1 MYPWRA
7 FGAARILRGAR
18 PAPVDFPVESGY
30 IEQLQRMYSPHG
42 PVPQGPRAYAPGVG
56 GTAPAG
62 TTATERRPARI
73 FYRRYGLD
81 TVQEGTALQNHKV
94 LVANRGEIA
103 MRIMRACGKLGL
115 PFAAVY
121 TTEDMASGHVRLARE
136 SGGEKSLYRVAS
148 YHDANELMAVADD
161 AGCTAVHPGYGFF
174 AEDFRFARRVT
185 KRDRKMIF
193 IGPSWKIIRELGD
206 KINTKRLARSLG
218 VPTVPGSDRPI
229 YDEME
234 AEHIAKDIFEFQA
247 QQGIKRPL
255 VLVKASAGGGGM
267 GIEEVYDPDQFRSVF
282 RRVRS
287 YALRQFKDEGVLIE
301 QRITDFNHLEV
312 QVVSD
317 RSGTNPV
324 HFGTRNC
331 SIQSTGRQKRS
342 EVAPGFA
349 PETLE
354 YTFDAA
360 KVLHD
365 IVDYS
370 LTMARK
376 VGYDNVGTWEWIVTR
391 QGDPFLMEVNT
402 RIQVENGVSARIS
415 KVRGQGDVDL
425 IAEQI
430 RIGLGQPLGYA
441 QADIEFEG
449 VGIEYRLIAEDPDNS
464 FTPWVGRIERFAWRD
479 QPWLT
484 VLTHVPGTEPYEIP
498 TEFDP
503 NLALA
508 IIWGKNLEEARARGL
523 EFLRDLRLEGHN
535 NAGEALR
542 SNVGFLTANTERI
555 LRF

>member
-1 MYPWRA
+1 METSQK
-7 FGAARILRGAR
+7 
-18 PAPVDFPVESGY
+18 DS
-30 IEQLQRMYSPHG
+30 LQ
-42 PVPQGPRAYAPGVG
+42 Q
-56 GTAPAG
+56 
-62 TTATERRPARI
+62 
-73 FYRRYGLD
+73 
-81 TVQEGTALQNHKV
+81 HKV

-103 MRIMRACGKLGL
+103 IRIMRACRKLGVA
-115 PFAAVY
+115 FTAIFTA
-121 TTEDMASGHVRLARE
+121 EDAASGHVRYARE
-136 SGGEKSLYRVAS
+136 NGGERSLFRVSS
-148 YHDANELMAVADD
+148 YHDANELMFVADQ

-206 KINTKRLARSLG
+206 KINTKRLARSLD

-234 AEHIAKDIFEFQA
+234 AERIARSVFEFQV

-267 GIEEVYDPDQFRSVF
+267 GIEEVYDIDNFRSVY
-282 RRVRS
+282 RRIRN

-312 QVVSD
+312 QIVSD
-317 RSGTNPV
+317 RSGKNPV

-331 SIQSTGRQKRS
+331 SIQSTGLQKRV
-342 EVAPGFA
+342 EVAPGFVPA
-349 PETLE
+349 QMD
-354 YTFDAA
+354 YSFDAA
-360 KVLHD
+360 KVLQD
-365 IVDYS
+365 IVHYS

-391 QGDPFLMEVNT
+391 QGEPFLMEVNT

-415 KVRGQGDVDL
+415 SIRNHEGPMDL

-430 RIGLGQPLGYA
+430 RIGLGEPLGYT
-441 QADIEFEG
+441 QDDVTFDG
-449 VGIEYRLIAEDPDNS
+449 VGIEYRLIAEDPDNR
-464 FTPWVGRIERFAWRD
+464 FTPWVGRIDAFGWPSH
-479 QPWLT
+479 PWLKMH
-484 VLTHVPGTEPYEIP
+484 THVPTDESYEIP

-508 IIWGKNLEEARARGL
+508 IIWGENLEQAKERGMQFL
-523 EFLRDLRLEGHN
+523 DELTLQGENQSGELKSNVNFLR
-535 NAGEALR
+535 
-542 SNVGFLTANTERI
+542 ANTGRI